1 MTPATSTTE
10 LSLLVYPGHVVG
22 TVQLLDL
29 SRTNSKRSTS
39 VSNTGAYESTTTEA
53 TSSIAPTTINA
64 HQSEIGCLA
73 LNSVGTLMAT
83 ASQKGTLI
91 RIFRTVSAQMIST
104 LQGNRGGAGGGGGGH
119 PNEAAGYIIGS
130 SGGDQHIPLAPVKI
144 AEFRRGMDAARVY
157 CIVFSPD
164 SEFVMASSDKG
175 TVHIFA
181 LKETRLN
188 RRSTFSSVPF
198 MNVGVTGAYTDS
210 QWALAKFTVPAE
222 CACVCTFGPEH
233 RTVNAICVDGSYH
246 RYQFTQ
252 EGACTREHCGNFLD
266 VPEEEDHI
274 LY

>member
-1 MTPATSTTE
+1 M
-10 LSLLVYPGHVVG
+10 G

-29 SRTNSKRSTS
+29 SRTTSKRLTNVPNS
-39 VSNTGAYESTTTEA
+39 GAFETFSEA
-53 TSSIAPTTINA
+53 TSSISPTTISA

-73 LNSVGTLMAT
+73 LNTMGTLMAT

-91 RIFRTVSAQMIST
+91 RIFRTVSVQMIST
-104 LQGNRGGAGGGGGGH
+104 LQSNRAGRQS
-119 PNEAAGYIIGS
+119 NESSGYLTGS
-130 SGGDQHIPLAPVKI
+130 SGESYIPLAPVKI
-144 AEFRRGMDAARVY
+144 AEFRRGMDAACVY

-198 MNVGVTGAYTDS
+198 MNVGVTGTYTDS

-222 CACVCTFGPEH
+222 CACLCTFGPEH
-233 RTVNAICVDGSYH
+233 QTVNAICVDGSYH
-246 RYQFTQ
+246 RYQFSQ
-252 EGACTREHCGNFLD
+252 DGVCTREHCGNYLD